1 MNNFLV
7 YLTKFE
13 KVCAALFVVILTGL
27 VITDVAAR
35 EIFKTGLPWAQK
47 AAVNLMIWAG
57 FLGACL
63 MTQKGDHLRPE
74 VGDKLWKGKLAPII
88 ERLRNALVCAFCLAL
103 AYHGYLYV
111 EESRE
116 FAEMHVVL
124 NVPLWILQLVIP
136 WTFFSMGLRYAWF
149 TYKPLLKTE
158 RSLH

>member
-1 MNNFLV
+1 MNKFFEL
-7 YLTKFE
+7 LTRFE
-13 KVCAALFVVILTGL
+13 KICAAFFVVVLTAL
-27 VITDVAAR
+27 VITDVGAR

-74 VGDKLWKGKLAPII
+74 VGDKLWKGKLAPIA
-88 ERLRNALVCAFCLAL
+88 ERVRNALVALFCLAL
-103 AYHGYLYV
+103 AYNGFLYV

-116 FAEMHVVL
+116 FAELHVVL
-124 NVPLWILQLVIP
+124 GVPLWILQLVIP

-149 TYKPLLKTE
+149 TYRPLLKTE